1 MIRLQPRSTR
11 TDTLFPYTTHFRSR
25 EDAVIIKDITNGA
38 NCAVASGTA
47 GNALGANSFVNFV
60 NNTINTA
67 GIDVNGNGS
76 VGPGQG
82 DILPGAGLQGTT
94 HYPAN
99 GGIASTGDFST
110 IGRASCRDRVCPY
123 V

>member
-1 MIRLQPRSTR
+1 MRISDWSSDGCSSDL
-11 TDTLFPYTTHFRSR
+11 
-25 EDAVIIKDITNGA
+25 ITNGA

-60 NNTINTA
+60 NNTTNTA

-94 HYPAN
+94 PFPAN
-99 GGIASTGDFST
+99 GGIASTGAFSICKVFEGFE
-110 IGRASCRDRVCPY
+110 IGRASWWERVCQY